1 VIQDNISSVAKELLF
16 HHYEEL
22 KERIISREEM
32 VKKMIIIVGE
42 KILLEALKKLHYCP
56 SLWYKPSVEAVSS
69 HPVMAAQEQ
78 LSLDKAGGNCSL
90 TLNVNHGDSH
100 APNAVAEHAQ
110 VLSNKGCDALAT
122 DMVSKGH
129 ECLAASGVPETS
141 NSSSVICGSSTS
153 VEPKGRDSHMQIM
166 PPGTSATLCAKNQGS
181 SVGRMAP
188 IVHDGLLR
196 TISGNSASPGQEVCK
211 SATPIAG
218 HSGYASLAQTNASKP
233 HGVSAPGLISKGYES
248 VVPSLALGN
257 CKGTGMKRLNSAPRM
272 TPEGQEFLSLGIASR
287 PAPHLVKPQSSLTS
301 VAIPPDHMPG
311 RGKSSSISTEGRDS
325 LTLSITPKG
334 NGGSAFSRAPKRHE
348 SPVADTSTKGHDSL
362 ALGIMPKGN
371 GVPASSKVP
380 KCHESAIADSST
392 KGHDSLALSITPKGH
407 DGTAS
412 SKTPKQLADTLLESS
427 HSKGQDV
434 GTKVFRVPKPITGE
448 PKKEQAAVP
457 AAENKPSG
465 PSLDAS
471 SHVTGAANALVALST
486 LREKGGH

>member
-22 KERIISREEM
+22 KESIISREEM

-100 APNAVAEHAQ
+100 APNAVAEHAT
-110 VLSNKGCDALAT
+110 VSNKGCDALAT
-122 DMVSKGH
+122 DMVPNGH

-141 NSSSVICGSSTS
+141 NSASVICGSSTS
-153 VEPKGRDSHMQIM
+153 VEPKGRDSHMQIV
-166 PPGTSATLCAKNQGS
+166 PPGTSATLCAKNHGS
-181 SVGRMAP
+181 SMGRMAP

-196 TISGNSASPGQEVCK
+196 TISGNSASPGQVCK

-233 HGVSAPGLISKGYES
+233 HGVSAPGLTSKGYES

-257 CKGTGMKRLNSAPRM
+257 SKSTGVKRLNSAPRM

-287 PAPHLVKPQSSLTS
+287 PPHLVKLQAGLTS
-301 VAIPPDHMPG
+301 VAIPPVHMPG
-311 RGKSSSISTEGRDS
+311 CGKSSSMSTEGRDS
-325 LTLSITPKG
+325 LTLSITPKC
-334 NGGSAFSRAPKRHE
+334 NGGPALSQAPKRHE
-348 SPVADTSTKGHDSL
+348 SPIADTSTKGHDSL
-362 ALGIMPKGN
+362 ALGITPKGN

-380 KCHESAIADSST
+380 KCHESAIADTGT

-412 SKTPKQLADTLLESS
+412 SKTPKQLAGTLPESG
-427 HSKGQDV
+427 HSQGQDV
-434 GTKVFRVPKPITGE
+434 ATKVYRAPKPITGE